1 MLSVKY
7 IRYDNI
13 HVYALY
19 YRSNRTLYYN
29 LSFKSKTKV
38 YYIL

>member
-1 MLSVKY
+1 MMSVKY
-7 IRYDNI
+7 IRYDNSN
-13 HVYALY
+13 VYALY
-19 YRSNRTLYYN
+19 YRANKTLYYN